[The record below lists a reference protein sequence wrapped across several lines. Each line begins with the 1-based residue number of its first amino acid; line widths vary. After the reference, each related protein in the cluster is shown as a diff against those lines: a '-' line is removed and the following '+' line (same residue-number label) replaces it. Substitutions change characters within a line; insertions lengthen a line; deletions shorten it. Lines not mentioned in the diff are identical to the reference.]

1 MILDSVKEY
10 NEVSERMKCE
20 YVKNCKKCNGEGIL
34 KSNLGYVECTCM
46 KKSKIIAREICN
58 GVPERLIDKKLV
70 NVNNKTVAKFLQDY
84 IDNLQSNIDSLTNL
98 LVIGDNKLNI
108 VEILSIFIN
117 SISFKKN
124 NKGYFYNSVMCDLND
139 LMQSSYLTKSSTE
152 YKNIYNKIIDGSDLL
167 IINYVGSETDTRNDL
182 TARFLSNIITRRA
195 INGKLTFLS
204 STLKVD
210 ELNNKYG
217 NELSSLFN
225 SNYKILNLNKESNIG
240 KETNTNGR
248 GYY

>member
-1 MILDSVKEY
+1 MSNVAAGKDTDDEG
-10 NEVSERMKCE
+10 EVL
-20 YVKNCKKCNGEGIL
+20 ND
-34 KSNLGYVECTCM
+34 VE
-46 KKSKIIAREICN
+46 
-58 GVPERLIDKKLV
+58 
-70 NVNNKTVAKFLQDY
+70 KT
-84 IDNLQSNIDSLTNL
+84 
-98 LVIGDNKLNI
+98 LNI
-108 VEILSIFIN
+108 
-117 SISFKKN
+117 KKN

-139 LMQSSYLTKSSTE
+139 LLQSSYLTKSSTE

-240 KETNTNGR
+240 KETNANGR

>member
-70 NVNNKTVAKFLQDY
+70 NINNKTVAKFLQDY
-84 IDNLQSNIDSLTNL
+84 IDNLQSNINSLTNL

-117 SISFKKN
+117 SI
-124 NKGYFYNSVMCDLND
+124 
-139 LMQSSYLTKSSTE
+139 
-152 YKNIYNKIIDGSDLL
+152 
-167 IINYVGSETDTRNDL
+167 
-182 TARFLSNIITRRA
+182 
-195 INGKLTFLS
+195 
-204 STLKVD
+204 
-210 ELNNKYG
+210 
-217 NELSSLFN
+217 
-225 SNYKILNLNKESNIG
+225 
-240 KETNTNGR
+240 
-248 GYY
+248 